1 MTGEKARIVGN
12 VLLFLGMLSF
22 VASCGGCYACVST
35 LETDYGR
42 EEVYTKSGG
51 GVGYGA
57 KSETR
62 AGEGAGYLFLVPF
75 VIGVILI
82 GASGFFSSKA
92 DDEGV
97 PKGV

>member
-1 MTGEKARIVGN
+1 MTGQTARIVGN
-12 VLLFLGMLSF
+12 VLFFLGVLSF

-35 LETDYGR
+35 LETQYGR
-42 EEVYTKSGG
+42 EELYTKPDGSA
-51 GVGYGA
+51 GYGA

-62 AGEGAGYLFLVPF
+62 VGEGAGYLILVPV

-82 GASGFFSSKA
+82 GASGFFSNKA